1 MSKYRDPTWNDFDDE
16 TKSFVI
22 AEKLNE
28 LREIK
33 GIKNDTP
40 QERAEEKAN
49 ITAACNDILDF
60 LDGKMS
66 KEEFI
71 VAYKK
76 QAGNIHY
83 SSTIG
88 DLMQSGMNNRYFID
102 SWSKYSGMSEDKT
115 KELFAKQSNFE
126 ATKKIVNALFDV
138 AYTRVPNNE
147 KGSDGK
153 PVSYSKTVNDGYA
166 AGSALK
172 SLSNISEK
180 SQEMN
185 YLRTEYAYPRAGAD
199 YKVDNRGILESVKSD
214 VKSYIRNENMKSLRK
229 IKGQEQYQP

>member
-28 LREIK
+28 LRERK

-40 QERAEEKAN
+40 QERAKKAN
-49 ITAACNDILDF
+49 ITAACNDVLDF

-66 KEEFI
+66 KEDFI
-71 VAYKK
+71 AAYKK

-115 KELFAKQSNFE
+115 KELFAKQSKSE

-138 AYTRVPNNE
+138 AYTRTSNDE

-153 PVSYSKTVNDGYA
+153 PASYSKTANDGYA
-166 AGSALK
+166 AEAALR
-172 SLSNISEK
+172 SLSNISEY

-185 YLRTEYAYPRAGAD
+185 YLRAEYAYPRAGAD
-199 YKVDNRGILESVKSD
+199 YKVDNKEILESIKSD
-214 VKSYIRNENMKSLRK
+214 LKSQTRKAAIRGFENNKRQLAER
-229 IKGQEQYQP
+229 P